1 MSARRDKVYK
11 RRVAE
16 TVKGDHGRNWR
27 KMAFSVIIHGPKEVA
42 VPRFE
47 GGE

>member
-1 MSARRDKVYK
+1 MSARKDKVYK

-27 KMAFSVIIHGPKEVA
+27 KMAFSVIIRGPETVA

-47 GGE
+47 RGE